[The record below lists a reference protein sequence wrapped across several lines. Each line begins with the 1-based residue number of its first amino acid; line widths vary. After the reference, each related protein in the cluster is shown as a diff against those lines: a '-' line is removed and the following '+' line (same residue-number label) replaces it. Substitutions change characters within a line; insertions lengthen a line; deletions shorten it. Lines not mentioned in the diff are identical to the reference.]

1 MKIRVVILTSSLN
14 GTAAHHLP
22 FLLASK
28 EIEVVMV
35 IYNDGADNR
44 IKSKYRLKLKKL
56 IKIGIFGAMNGIKM
70 RKWYQEDVK
79 EHLSIQN
86 LEKVCLDNN
95 IQFNT
100 THTINCELTK
110 QLMTTAKAD
119 IGISLGNGYIAKSV
133 FCIPKHGM
141 INIHHEILPAY
152 QNAQSVIWQ
161 IFNGSKVTG
170 YTIHKIDRH
179 IDTGEILFQEK
190 VPILFQ
196 ETLAATV
203 TSTYASVL
211 EHSAKGL
218 VKVLASFDLYFK
230 NAYSQG
236 IGNSYTT
243 PTFNQYK
250 KIKQQ
255 FYRLKNNF

>member
-1 MKIRVVILTSSLN
+1 LKIKVLILTSSLN

-22 FLLASK
+22 FLLAS
-28 EIEVVMV
+28 EAIDIVMV
-35 IYNDGADNR
+35 IYNDGAANNA
-44 IKSKYRLKLKKL
+44 KSKYRLKLKKL
-56 IKIGIFGAMNGIKM
+56 IKIGIFGALNGIKM
-70 RKWYQEDVK
+70 RKWYQEDLNK
-79 EHLSIQN
+79 YLSIRN
-86 LEKVCLDNN
+86 LEKICLENN
-95 IQFNT
+95 IQFNR
-100 THTINCELTK
+100 THAINCAQTK
-110 QLMTTAKAD
+110 QWMTEAKAD

-141 INIHHEILPAY
+141 INIHHELLPAY

-161 IFNGSKVTG
+161 IYNGSKETG

-190 VPILFQ
+190 VPILFN
-196 ETLAATV
+196 ETLAVTV

-236 IGNSYTT
+236 IGHSYTT
-243 PTFNQYK
+243 PTLNQYK

>member
-1 MKIRVVILTSSLN
+1 
-14 GTAAHHLP
+14 
-22 FLLASK
+22 
-28 EIEVVMV
+28 MV
-35 IYNDGADNR
+35 IYNDGAANR
-44 IKSKYRLKLKKL
+44 IKSKYRSKLKKL
-56 IKIGIFGAMNGIKM
+56 IKIGIFGAINGIKM
-70 RKWYQEDVK
+70 RKWYQEEVMK
-79 EHLSIQN
+79 YLSIQN
-86 LEKVCLDNN
+86 LEKICFENN

-100 THTINCELTK
+100 THSINCEQTK
-110 QLMTTAKAD
+110 QWMTIANAD
-119 IGISLGNGYIAKSV
+119 VGISLGNGYITKSV

-141 INIHHEILPAY
+141 LNIHHEILPAY

-161 IFNGSKVTG
+161 IFNGSNKTG

-179 IDTGEILFQEK
+179 IDTGEILLQEK

-196 ETLAATV
+196 ETLSATV

-211 EHSAKGL
+211 ERSAKGL

-236 IGNSYTT
+236 IGHSYTT
-243 PTFNQYK
+243 PTFNQYR